1 MSTKIALI
9 LIEYNSYFSHYNEC
23 IFCENAFIILFY
35 QSTIIPISTSIPNMS
50 KATPKIRLVTISA
63 IGKPTK
69 TNSRMIPDIIKYI
82 LIPKIKSNNIKANT
96 IKLYSYFRIN
106 INTFSQST
114 CSFTIGSILFKILF
128 NGFCRIGIASFS
140 KHSTT

>member
-1 MSTKIALI
+1 MSTR
-9 LIEYNSYFSHYNEC
+9 
-23 IFCENAFIILFY
+23 
-35 QSTIIPISTSIPNMS
+35 IPNMS

-96 IKLYSYFRIN
+96 IKLYSYLMVFVA
-106 INTFSQST
+106 SVAPASV
-114 CSFTIGSILFKILF
+114 
-128 NGFCRIGIASFS
+128 GIVLLESEQVPV
-140 KHSTT
+140 

>member
-23 IFCENAFIILFY
+23 IFFENAFIILFY

-96 IKLYSYFRIN
+96 IKLYSYFGLI
-106 INTFSQST
+106 ST
-114 CSFTIGSILFKILF
+114 PPVRVLVVLPSDLYSSGAFLMF
-128 NGFCRIGIASFS
+128 FCRIGITSFS
-140 KHSTT
+140 RHSTT